1 MVESFDK
8 AVCEF
13 LEGKINI
20 DEVRERVENAIAATT
35 YDNLMEIAKRIVE
48 KLNKIDDYYV
58 VSEIEYNV
66 LKATGQL
73 DNNKMY
79 AVIPGGTDSAED

>member
-20 DEVRERVENAIAATT
+20 DEVIERIENAVAADT
-35 YDNLMEIAKRIVE
+35 YNNLMEIAKCVIE
-48 KLNKIDDYYV
+48 KMNKIDDYYV
-58 VSEIEYNV
+58 VSEVEYNI

-73 DNNKMY
+73 DNSKMY
-79 AVIPGGTDSAED
+79 AVIPGGTTPAEG

>member
-8 AVCEF
+8 
-13 LEGKINI
+13 I
-20 DEVRERVENAIAATT
+20 ENAVAADT
-35 YDNLMEIAKRIVE
+35 YNNLMEIAKCIIE
-48 KLNKIDDYYV
+48 KMNKIDDYYV
-58 VSEIEYNV
+58 VSEVEYNI

-79 AVIPGGTDSAED
+79 AVIPGGTVLAEDAPAEG

>member
-8 AVCEF
+8 AACDY

-20 DEVRERVENAIAATT
+20 DEVRERIENAVAADT
-35 YDNLMEIAKRIVE
+35 YNNLMEIAKCITE
-48 KLNKIDDYYV
+48 KMNKIDDYYV
-58 VSEIEYNV
+58 VSETEYNV

-73 DNNKMY
+73 DINKMY
-79 AVIPGGTDSAED
+79 AIIPGGELL